1 MFLQR
6 TLQPAMR
13 TREAAERRIEELAQ
27 RVSRALTLLNSMVD
41 MIQTRQ
47 TNAMMRTMSQN
58 AQIQVRLQQAVE
70 GFSTFV
76 ISYYALGILSYVLVG
91 LEAAGYLP
99 FDPKLILAATAPLLL
114 ASVWFMSRKLR
125 KRLTGELK

>member
-1 MFLQR
+1 
-6 TLQPAMR
+6 
-13 TREAAERRIEELAQ
+13 
-27 RVSRALTLLNSMVD
+27 MVD

-91 LEAAGYLP
+91 IEAAGYLP
-99 FDPKLILAATAPLLL
+99 FDPKLILGATAPLLL
-114 ASVWFMSRKLR
+114 ASVWYMSRKLR
-125 KRLTGELK
+125 KRLTGDLK